1 MAIMQSTVKA
11 ASSQSEEAA
20 NFPGLVPPPGS
31 RVLVVGGCGGVGR
44 PMVRACRSIGLDVA
58 VLARPS
64 SIARN
69 PPPDGVLTVPADAAD
84 APSVAS
90 AFKTIETQWGAIDV
104 LIFLVGFMIVPPTE
118 IPEVSPEAW
127 DEVMIGNLRSAFL
140 VCREALPLLH
150 KNGGAIVNVG
160 SSLAY
165 NPLKGVSA
173 YAAAKGGLVSLTKSL
188 AIENAPG
195 VRANLVAPSAI
206 ETSFL
211 AGGDGVRGE
220 ESARKGGDAWFHS
233 TKGQYLATIPL
244 GRIARP
250 EDVIGPALFLA
261 SPAASFITG
270 QVIHV
275 NGGRVTP

>member
-1 MAIMQSTVKA
+1 MH
-11 ASSQSEEAA
+11 QSEQSAD
-20 NFPGLVPPPGS
+20 PLGLAPPPGS
-31 RVLVVGGCGGVGR
+31 RVLVAGGCGGIGR
-44 PMVRACRSIGLDVA
+44 PLVRACLSIGLDVA
-58 VLARPS
+58 VLALPS

-69 PPPDGVLTVPADAAD
+69 PPPEGVLAVAAD
-84 APSVAS
+84 ATDETSVAE
-90 AFKTIETQWGAIDV
+90 AFMKIQTDWGSIDV
-104 LIFLVGFMIVPPTE
+104 LIFLVGFMMVPPTE
-118 IPEVSPEAW
+118 IPDVTPQAW
-127 DEVMIGNLRSAFL
+127 DEVMLGNLRSAFL

-150 KNGGAIVNVG
+150 KTGGSIVNIG

-165 NPLKGVSA
+165 NPLKGVGA

-188 AIENAPG
+188 AIENAPA

-211 AGGDGVRGE
+211 AGGDGRRVE
-220 ESARKGGDAWFHS
+220 DAEQKGGDAWFQ
-233 TKGQYLATIPL
+233 TMKDQYLPTIPL
-244 GRIARP
+244 GRIAQP